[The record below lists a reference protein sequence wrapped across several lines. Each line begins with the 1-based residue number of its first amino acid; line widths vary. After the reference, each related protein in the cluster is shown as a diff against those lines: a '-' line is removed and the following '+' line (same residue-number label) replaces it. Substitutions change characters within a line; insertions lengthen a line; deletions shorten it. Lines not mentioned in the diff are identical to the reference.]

1 MEHKIK
7 HDTAGIYGQIV
18 QEMKKVS
25 HYANIEKKK
34 LAGHGLDTNRYFHI

>member
-7 HDTAGIYGQIV
+7 NNTTWIYGQIV

-25 HYANIEKKK
+25 HYANIGSKHQ
-34 LAGHGLDTNRYFHI
+34 LVMA